1 LARPLLLRVGTSSSF
16 LTNGLDSAVS
26 LALDPPSDLTFS
38 ETAKVQEAAQNEP
51 ATGWPLVILAS
62 IAVVGALYWGRD
74 LIIPILLALLLSLL
88 LRPILRRMKKL
99 GVPDI
104 VSSFVIVAFVAA
116 IFAGSVFSLIGQATY
131 WLSAAPEKIEQVR
144 RMVSTYPGP
153 MEDLAK
159 ATEAVRH
166 LTQPETESTP
176 MPVVVQSHEAT
187 YTLLGTSGHIAGSA
201 IIVFVLAFFLL
212 SFSDT
217 LLKQAVESRPSFSQK
232 RNVVELLYNVENGIS
247 RYLAT
252 ITIINIGLGV
262 VTGLMLWLL
271 GIPNPILWGVMV
283 ATLNYVPHV
292 GAFACL
298 AVLFVVGA
306 VTQQS
311 LAWGVG
317 IAVMFSVLTS
327 AESYLVTPLV
337 LSRSLQLSPLA
348 VILFVFFFGW
358 LWGII
363 GGLMAAPLLAVLKI
377 ICDQFESLQPWGMIL
392 AGKSARS

>member
-1 LARPLLLRVGTSSSF
+1 M
-16 LTNGLDSAVS
+16 S
-26 LALDPPSDLTFS
+26 LALDSPSELTFS
-38 ETAKVQEAAQNEP
+38 ETPKAAVEGQSETGP
-51 ATGWPLVILAS
+51 GWPLVVLAS
-62 IAVVGALYWGRD
+62 LATVGALYWGRD

-88 LRPILRRMKKL
+88 LRPILRRTRKL

-104 VSSFVIVAFVAA
+104 VSSFAIVAFVAI

-131 WLSAAPEKIEQVR
+131 WLSAAPQSIERVR

-159 ATEAVRH
+159 ATEAVRN
-166 LTQPETESTP
+166 LTQSGTVSTP
-176 MPVVVQSHEAT
+176 LPVVVQSHEAT
-187 YTLLGTSGHIAGSA
+187 YTILGTSGHIVGSA
-201 IIVFVLAFFLL
+201 IIVFVLAFFVL

-232 RNVVELLYNVENGIS
+232 RNVVELLYNIENGIS

-252 ITIINIGLGV
+252 ITIINIGLGLC
-262 VTGLMLWLL
+262 TALMLRLL
-271 GIPNPILWGVMV
+271 GIPSPILWGVMV

-317 IAVMFSVLTS
+317 IAIMFSVLTS
-327 AESYLVTPLV
+327 AESYLITPLV

-377 ICDQFESLQPWGMIL
+377 FCDQFESLQPWGMIL
-392 AGKSARS
+392 AGKSSRG